1 MLPIEPDNFKD
12 DGTDLDPE
20 VIDRIIEMAWEDR
33 TPFEAIEM
41 QYGLK
46 ENQVRA
52 IMRKHMKRSS
62 FHMWRKRVKGRSTK
76 LLESSSI
83 KRLDTN
89 NPVPRK
95 NISSSIITCNSIL
108 VHRFALTFCAI
119 NKAIG
124 NKVIEGRA
132 ERVACD
138 TLIAASS

>member
-1 MLPIEPDNFKD
+1 MLPIEPDNFKN

-76 LLESSSI
+76 H
-83 KRLDTN
+83 
-89 NPVPRK
+89 
-95 NISSSIITCNSIL
+95 L
-108 VHRFALTFCAI
+108 V
-119 NKAIG
+119 
-124 NKVIEGRA
+124 GRA
-132 ERVACD
+132 ADVVRFKSANQKG
-138 TLIAASS
+138 

>member
-12 DGTDLDPE
+12 DGASLDPE

-62 FHMWRKRVKGRSTK
+62 FQMWRKRVKGRATK
-76 LLESSSI
+76 HQNT
-83 KRLDTN
+83 RN
-89 NPVPRK
+89 NDI
-95 NISSSIITCNSIL
+95 N
-108 VHRFALTFCAI
+108 RFKSA
-119 NKAIG
+119 NQKG
-124 NKVIEGRA
+124 
-132 ERVACD
+132 
-138 TLIAASS
+138 

>member
-62 FHMWRKRVKGRSTK
+62 FHMWRKRVKGRS
-76 LLESSSI
+76 
-83 KRLDTN
+83 
-89 NPVPRK
+89 RK
-95 NISSSIITCNSIL
+95 HQNTRNGDIN
-108 VHRFALTFCAI
+108 RFKSA
-119 NKAIG
+119 NQKG
-124 NKVIEGRA
+124 
-132 ERVACD
+132 
-138 TLIAASS
+138 

>member
-1 MLPIEPDNFKD
+1 MLPIEPDNFKN

-52 IMRKHMKRSS
+52 IMRKQMKRSS

-76 LLESSSI
+76 HQGARNGDI
-83 KRLDTN
+83 KRFKSAN
-89 NPVPRK
+89 QK
-95 NISSSIITCNSIL
+95 
-108 VHRFALTFCAI
+108 
-119 NKAIG
+119 G
-124 NKVIEGRA
+124 
-132 ERVACD
+132 
-138 TLIAASS
+138 

>member
-1 MLPIEPDNFKD
+1 MLPIEPDDFKN

-76 LLESSSI
+76 HLSGRGADVVRFKS
-83 KRLDTN
+83 TN
-89 NPVPRK
+89 QK
-95 NISSSIITCNSIL
+95 
-108 VHRFALTFCAI
+108 
-119 NKAIG
+119 G
-124 NKVIEGRA
+124 
-132 ERVACD
+132 
-138 TLIAASS
+138 

>member
-12 DGTDLDPE
+12 DGTELDPE

-76 LLESSSI
+76 
-83 KRLDTN
+83 
-89 NPVPRK
+89 
-95 NISSSIITCNSIL
+95 
-108 VHRFALTFCAI
+108 HRNTRNGDI
-119 NKAIG
+119 NRFKSANQKG
-124 NKVIEGRA
+124 
-132 ERVACD
+132 
-138 TLIAASS
+138 

>member
-1 MLPIEPDNFKD
+1 MLPIEPDNFKN
-12 DGTDLDPE
+12 DGTDLDPQ

-76 LLESSSI
+76 HQVT
-83 KRLDTN
+83 RN
-89 NPVPRK
+89 NGI
-95 NISSSIITCNSIL
+95 N
-108 VHRFALTFCAI
+108 RFKSA
-119 NKAIG
+119 NQKG
-124 NKVIEGRA
+124 
-132 ERVACD
+132 
-138 TLIAASS
+138 

>member
-76 LLESSSI
+76 HQGTRNGDI
-83 KRLDTN
+83 N
-89 NPVPRK
+89 
-95 NISSSIITCNSIL
+95 
-108 VHRFALTFCAI
+108 RFKSA
-119 NKAIG
+119 NQKG
-124 NKVIEGRA
+124 
-132 ERVACD
+132 
-138 TLIAASS
+138 